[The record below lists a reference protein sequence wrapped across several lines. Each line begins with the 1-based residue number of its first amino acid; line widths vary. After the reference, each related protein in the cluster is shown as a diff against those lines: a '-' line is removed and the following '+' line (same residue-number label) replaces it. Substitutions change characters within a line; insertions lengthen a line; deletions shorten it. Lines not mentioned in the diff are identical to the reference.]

1 MPAPARAVPEAT
13 NRNSIASRPG
23 RLRRSSESDGC
34 YVSRM
39 DFVCL
44 AAGHGTR
51 LGRLGTY
58 LQKCLYPVGLKPFL
72 EHTLDQLARSGVATP
87 GRDRLALVVG
97 HLEDQVRAY
106 FGPAYEGLD
115 IVYVTQAE
123 RRGTGH
129 ALALAAQALEPTGSV
144 IAWQADLFVTEA
156 MFRSIAQHPDDT
168 VVTLGPGD
176 EAEAAVLKA
185 TVEGDRVSRVWEGA
199 GPLYDVGLWKLA
211 PHVLARIDEVRAPTG
226 EVRMLLNLQRAI
238 DAGERVGYVETGEW
252 IHLGGTLP
260 SPEENVR
267 TVVRR
272 VLELAGGA
280 SGGG

>member
-1 MPAPARAVPEAT
+1 
-13 NRNSIASRPG
+13 
-23 RLRRSSESDGC
+23 
-34 YVSRM
+34 M

-51 LGRLGTY
+51 LGKLGTY

-72 EHTLDQLARSGVATP
+72 EHTLGQLASSGVVTP

-97 HLEDQVRAY
+97 HFEDQVRAY
-106 FGPAYEGLD
+106 FGPDYDGLD

-129 ALALAAQALEPTGSV
+129 ALALAGQALKPTSSV
-144 IAWQADLFVTEA
+144 VAWQADLFVSHD
-156 MFRSIAQHPDDT
+156 MFRAVAQHPEGT

-176 EAEAAVLKA
+176 EGEAEVLKA
-185 TVEGDRVSRVWEGA
+185 TVAGERVTRVWEGA

-211 PHVLARIDEVRAPTG
+211 PQVLARIGEVRAPTG

-238 DAGERVGYVETGEW
+238 DAGERVGYIETDEW

-267 TVVRR
+267 RVVKR
-272 VLELAGGA
+272 VLEAGDAAAAGG
-280 SGGG
+280 